1 MGPAYGVRLCRK
13 LVLPLS
19 RSHMQWL
26 QESAVRRVYPAGW
39 PKIHHLLRLPFAPPA
54 LAELRFPG
62 PEILSGIPS
71 RVTYRFATFL
81 LVPFPFVT
89 FRCNTLA
96 VKAWKI
102 AANTRVAFTN
112 T

>member
-1 MGPAYGVRLCRK
+1 MGPTYGMRLCRK

-19 RSHMQWL
+19 RSRMQWL

-54 LAELRFPG
+54 LAELLFRG
-62 PEILSGIPS
+62 PKILSGIPS
-71 RVTYRFATFL
+71 CVTYCFATFL
-81 LVPFPFVT
+81 LVPFTFVT
-89 FRCNTLA
+89 FGCNTLA
-96 VKAWKI
+96 VKARNI
-102 AANTRVAFTN
+102 AANTRVVFTN